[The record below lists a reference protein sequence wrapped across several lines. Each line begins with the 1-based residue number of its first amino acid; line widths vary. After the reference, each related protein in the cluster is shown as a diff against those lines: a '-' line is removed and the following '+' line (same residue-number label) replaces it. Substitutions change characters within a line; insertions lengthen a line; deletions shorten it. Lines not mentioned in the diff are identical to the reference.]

1 MSSLSPLEAIKP
13 VAIRKR
19 VCLRRDLRPLQVMS
33 CASLRLRRSCS
44 FCRSTERFASKPPLH
59 APPPSTPPPPPPET
73 AISARLFARSSW
85 PKCSAAPTSS
95 SLPPP
100 PPPPLTFSRW
110 ARPTAACS
118 CSTGAV
124 FLLVLAA
131 LLFAPAL
138 PPLLPLILNPFS
150 AAIRSCSCTPST
162 TWTAPFQAL
171 SSRATAAT

>member
-1 MSSLSPLEAIKP
+1 MCVAATPAQLQLLSFNGK
-13 VAIRKR
+13 
-19 VCLRRDLRPLQVMS
+19 VCLQTAAS
-33 CASLRLRRSCS
+33 CA
-44 FCRSTERFASKPPLH
+44 PP
-59 APPPSTPPPPPPET
+59 TPPPET

-85 PKCSAAPTSS
+85 PKCSATPTSS

-100 PPPPLTFSRW
+100 PPPPLTFLRW
-110 ARPTAACS
+110 ARQTAACS

-150 AAIRSCSCTPST
+150 AAIRSCFCTPST

-171 SSRATAAT
+171 SSRATAAI